1 MEQSLALHDIHL
13 PETASWFPPAIGWWL
28 LLLLIPLVIFGTW
41 WLFKRITRN
50 TAVKSAK
57 KLLAIIKAD
66 SDTADL
72 EKLQQVSIWL
82 RRVSIS
88 TSARDQSAGLTG
100 KAWLIYLDNSV
111 QGSPFS
117 QGIGQCLINAQ
128 FRQTVSNNL
137 DINGLITLCELW
149 LKGQK
154 Q

>member
-1 MEQSLALHDIHL
+1 MEQSLVLRDIHL
-13 PETASWFPPAIGWWL
+13 PETISWFPPAIGWWL
-28 LLLLIPLVIFGTW
+28 LLLLILLIIFGTW
-41 WLFKRITRN
+41 WLFKHLTRN
-50 TAVKSAK
+50 TAVKSAH

-66 SDTADL
+66 SNTAEL
-72 EKLQQVSIWL
+72 EKLRKISMWL

-88 TSARDQSAGLTG
+88 TTNRDQSAGLTG
-100 KAWLIYLDNSV
+100 KAWLSYLDNSV

-128 FRQTVSNNL
+128 FRQAAPDDL